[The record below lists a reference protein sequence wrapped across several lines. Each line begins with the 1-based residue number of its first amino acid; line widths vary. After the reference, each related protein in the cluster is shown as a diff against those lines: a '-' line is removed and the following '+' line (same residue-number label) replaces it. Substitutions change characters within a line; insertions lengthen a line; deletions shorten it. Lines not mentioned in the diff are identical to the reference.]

1 MKDIAERVAANQ
13 LERAFVASECELTSN
28 LAQEFPDVQFWTAC
42 SVRCSHMARVSLHK
56 IANILEAIDQNDDL
70 SEFEVT
76 LSSEI
81 IDKARTPIE
90 RMLEASV

>member
-42 SVRCSHMARVSLHK
+42 SVRCTHMARVNLYK

-70 SEFEVT
+70 SEFEIT
-76 LSSEI
+76 LSSEV

>member
-28 LAQEFPDVQFWTAC
+28 LAQEFPEVQFWTAC
-42 SVRCSHMARVSLHK
+42 SVRCSHMAQVNLGK
-56 IANILEAIDQNDDL
+56 IAKILEAIDQDADL
-70 SEFEVT
+70 DEYEITLNSET
-76 LSSEI
+76 
-81 IDKARTPIE
+81 IDKARAPIE